1 MEIKEAYQILKCN
14 YDEVYS
20 RFGSEGLVKRF
31 ALKFLNDESF
41 AQLKEALEA
50 KDAEKAFRLAHTLKG
65 ICLNLGFDS
74 LFEVSSAL
82 TEKLRGKE
90 LDGYEPFFGA
100 LQDKYNEYVQV
111 IRQVE

>member
-41 AQLKEALEA
+41 AQLKEALET

-65 ICLNLGFDS
+65 ICQNLGLGTLYKSSYSVTEALRDGKNDVTDEMLSKLKDDYKMTVSTIES
-74 LFEVSSAL
+74 L
-82 TEKLRGKE
+82 
-90 LDGYEPFFGA
+90 
-100 LQDKYNEYVQV
+100 
-111 IRQVE
+111 